1 MENKNPQ
8 EKNFTISIYLAKVQD
23 IIGVIALLLSMIQ
36 NAISFLS
43 PKYFLI
49 ISGIILI
56 LEFFTEYFQGVNFDQ
71 GHYIRETTLLDNSF
85 NEKRIPNYNGN
96 VYFNNDSI
104 VAGEIKL
111 LANIHE
117 SALFT
122 SKVTEKMAIKY
133 YFVSIIALTF
143 FIIKLFFSGMDD
155 YTSIL
160 LSFIL
165 SFSFFRRAFKI
176 NSLNKI
182 SKEIYDSANSICN
195 NYELKLVNN
204 DALQSKILE
213 LVLKYENSLFES
225 KIALDSKVFKA
236 INKQTNIQW
245 ESIKKTYRIY
255 HKNDR

>member
-1 MENKNPQ
+1 MENRNPQ
-8 EKNFTISIYLAKVQD
+8 DKNFTISNYLAKVQD
-23 IIGVIALLLSMIQ
+23 IIGVIALLLSMFQ
-36 NAISFLS
+36 CATSFLS
-43 PKYFLI
+43 AKHFPMMT
-49 ISGIILI
+49 GVMLI
-56 LEFFTEYFQGVNFDQ
+56 LEFFIEYFQGINFDQ
-71 GHYIRETTLLDNSF
+71 GHYIREATLLDNSF

-96 VYFNNDSI
+96 LYFNNDSI
-104 VAGEIKL
+104 VAGEIRL

-133 YFVSIIALTF
+133 YFVSIIALSF

-176 NSLNKI
+176 SSLNKT
-182 SKEIYDSANSICN
+182 SKEIYDSANHICN
-195 NYELKLVNN
+195 NYELNLVNN
-204 DALQSKILE
+204 NALQSKIME

-236 INKQTNIQW
+236 INKQTNEQW
-245 ESIKKTYRIY
+245 ESIKKTYKIY
-255 HKNDR
+255 KNER